1 MGASRGGKKPLHTAL
16 ILVFPASVHDKS
28 TEAGSEA
35 KVLLP
40 VWYSIAGADCRQLD
54 LYNHIR
60 LLCSALFCAAS
71 ALHLPLPQSLQQAAC
86 PDASASETAA
96 GSALGHNNIA
106 ACKYAPSQA

>member
-16 ILVFPASVHDKS
+16 ILVFPASVHDRS

-60 LLCSALFCAAS
+60 LLCSALFCFV
-71 ALHLPLPQSLQQAAC
+71 LHRICATFATP
-86 PDASASETAA
+86 T
-96 GSALGHNNIA
+96 IA
-106 ACKYAPSQA
+106 ATGSVH